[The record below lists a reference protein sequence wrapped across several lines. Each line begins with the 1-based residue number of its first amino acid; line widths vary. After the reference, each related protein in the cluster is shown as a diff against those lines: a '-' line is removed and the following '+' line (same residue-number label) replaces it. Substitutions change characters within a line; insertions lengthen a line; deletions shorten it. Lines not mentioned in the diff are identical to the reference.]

1 MPKKKYATPEY
12 IRKAVRKYKSTKKQ
26 IVILVEPEF
35 KDKVLQAAGDD
46 GLKKYLVDLIKADF
60 EKKGIS
66 LE

>member
-12 IRKAVRKYKSTKKQ
+12 QRKATSRYRQKNKQ
-26 IVILVEPEF
+26 ISILVTPTF

-46 GLKKYLVDLIKADF
+46 GLKKYLVGLIKADF